1 MSSPVH
7 TGIASLAT
15 IELVLF
21 ISVLIRSIANW
32 PLIYNINT
40 TGISC
45 NIKHISLYL
54 NLAAAVITF
63 FLAIAVGR
71 YHHTYLILVDILTI
85 LIIFSLKKKYD
96 DYCPINPTKS
106 THN

>member
-1 MSSPVH
+1 MSSNNGSEVL
-7 TGIASLAT
+7 SLAT

-21 ISVLIRSIANW
+21 IAVLIRSIANW
-32 PLIYNINT
+32 PLIYNINA

-54 NLAAAVITF
+54 NLSAAVTTF

-85 LIIFSLKKKYD
+85 LIILSLKKKYD
-96 DYCPINPTKS
+96 DYCPINPNKRDP
-106 THN
+106 